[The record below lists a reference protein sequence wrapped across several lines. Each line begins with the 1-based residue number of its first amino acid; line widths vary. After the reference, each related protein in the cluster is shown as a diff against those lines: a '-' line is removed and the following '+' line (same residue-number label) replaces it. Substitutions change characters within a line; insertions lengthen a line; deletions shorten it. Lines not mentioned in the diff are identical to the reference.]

1 MKKHIILAIALALVL
16 SFSSLG
22 GTQKAVAADWT
33 STGSIWTTYYHSG
46 SFSSY
51 VYQRTIKPSSGST
64 ILAGVQANSS
74 ATGTFKA
81 ILQKSVNGVW
91 QNYRTK
97 YPTKNG
103 YTALTFYDVT
113 QGATYRIK
121 LENTGSSK
129 INYTFN
135 VKQ

>member
-1 MKKHIILAIALALVL
+1 MKKSIILSIALAIVL

-22 GTQKAVAADWT
+22 GTQKAKAADWT
-33 STGSIWTTYYHSG
+33 ETGSIWTTYYHSG

-51 VYQRTIKPSSGST
+51 VYQRTIKPSTGST
-64 ILAGVQANSS
+64 ILAGVTAKSS

-81 ILQKSVNGVW
+81 TLQKKVDGVW
-91 QNYRTK
+91 KNYRTT

-103 YTALTFYDVT
+103 FTALNFYDVT
-113 QGATYRIK
+113 KGATYRIK

-129 INYTFN
+129 ITYTFF

>member
-1 MKKHIILAIALALVL
+1 MKKSIILSIALALVL

-22 GTQKAVAADWT
+22 GTQKAEAADWT
-33 STGSIWTTYYHSG
+33 KTGSIWTTYYHSG
-46 SFSSY
+46 SFSNY
-51 VYQRTIKPSSGST
+51 VYQRTFKPSTGDT
-64 ILAGVQANSS
+64 ILAGITANSS

-81 ILQKSVNGVW
+81 ILQKYVNGVW
-91 QNYRTK
+91 TNYRTK

-103 YTALTFYDVT
+103 YTALNFYDVT

-129 INYTFN
+129 ITYTFF